1 MVNLENYLYD
11 GAGWQARAVMCYL
24 QSMVEVILDK
34 TYTGEAWM
42 PYDGKLFINQYHYGR
57 EKGYVFSVRYK
68 NHQANYA
75 VYEHCVADCI
85 CVVKGNALTEH
96 SDGWDGKEWSKY
108 DHDKE
113 FSYGETTKCGE
124 WIEADMRKEIDK
136 WIAEENKNSEYEKEK
151 ERLLDII
158 RDGVEKNNGYLFD
171 DEVKTFNPIYCG
183 SKQEERLLEVYT
195 EDGEEGEKPYVVVV
209 TSFIDGGTESTEHT
223 NCEEFSNDEIK
234 EIIKLLGLEC

>member
-1 MVNLENYLYD
+1 MVYLENYLYD

-24 QSMVEVILDK
+24 QSRVEVILDK
-34 TYTGEAWM
+34 TYIGDKFQLFEGTM
-42 PYDGKLFINQYHYGR
+42 FINQYHYGR

-85 CVVKGNALTEH
+85 CVVKGNAFTEH

-124 WIEADMRKEIDK
+124 WIEKDMMNEIVKWKTADG
-136 WIAEENKNSEYEKEK
+136 EK
-151 ERLLDII
+151 
-158 RDGVEKNNGYLFD
+158 GYD
-171 DEVKTFNPIYCG
+171 DEKHELLNTIRKAIEEKGAFLFSPEDNKAFNPIYCG
-183 SKQEERLLEVYT
+183 EPRKETIMEVYEEEPYGNEEEGDVMVITNFTDEYGQMQEER
-195 EDGEEGEKPYVVVV
+195 
-209 TSFIDGGTESTEHT
+209 T
-223 NCEEFSNDEIK
+223 NCAEFSNDEIRK
-234 EIIKLLGLEC
+234 IIELLGI